1 MDWLK
6 RMNNAINYIENN
18 LEGKVDYEKAARE
31 AFSSVYSFQRAFSF
45 IVDVTLSE
53 YIRRRK
59 MTLAAFELQNSDI
72 KVIELALKYGYE
84 SPEAFTRAFQLL
96 HGVTPTEAR
105 NTGVQLKAYP
115 RISFQIS
122 IKGVS
127 EMNYRIEKKEAFK
140 VYGIERIFDAVSES
154 ISKEVPEFWS
164 ELLLNGEY
172 DELAKSSGNY
182 PESDKGLCCVN
193 AICDYR
199 KTGESTFPYMLCVV
213 ENPKSKIGKYK
224 VVEVPASTWAIFTT
238 EQYEIE
244 NDSGKSI
251 QALNERIYSEWLPT
265 SNYEKIDGYDLEMY
279 YGDGNGKG
287 HCEVWIRVVS
297 K

>member
-72 KVIELALKYGYE
+72 KVVELALKYGYE

-122 IKGVS
+122 IKGVF

-182 PESDKGLCCVN
+182 PESDKGLCSVN

-199 KTGESTFPYMLCVV
+199 KTEGAKFPYMLCVL
-213 ENPKSKIGKYK
+213 ENPKSKIGEYK

-251 QALNERIYSEWLPT
+251 RALNGRIYSEWLPT
-265 SNYEKIDGYDLEMY
+265 SNYEKVDGYDLEMY

-287 HCEVWIRVVS
+287 HCEVWIRVIS

>member
-6 RMNNAINYIENN
+6 RMNNAINYIEDN

-31 AFSSVYSFQRAFSF
+31 ACSSVYSFQRAFSF

-72 KVIELALKYGYE
+72 KVVELALKYGYE

-105 NTGVQLKAYP
+105 STGVQLKAYP

-182 PESDKGLCCVN
+182 PESDKGLCSVN

-213 ENPKSKIGKYK
+213 ENPKSKIGRYK
-224 VVEVPASTWAIFTT
+224 VVQVPASTWSIFTT
-238 EQYEIE
+238 EKYEIE
-244 NDSGKSI
+244 NDNGKSI

-287 HCEVWIRVVS
+287 HCEVWIRVAI

>member
-6 RMNNAINYIENN
+6 RMNNAIDYIENN
-18 LEGKVDYEKAARE
+18 LYGKVDYEKAARE
-31 AFSSVYSFQRAFSF
+31 ACSSVYSFQRAFSF
-45 IVDVTLSE
+45 IVDVTLAE

-72 KVIELALKYGYE
+72 KVIELSLKYGYE

-105 NTGVQLKAYP
+105 NTGAWLKAYP

-140 VYGIERIFDAVSES
+140 VYGIERIFDAVNDSA
-154 ISKEVPEFWS
+154 SKEVPKFWE
-164 ELLLNGEY
+164 ELLTNGEY
-172 DELAKSSGNY
+172 DKLAKSSGNY
-182 PESDKGLCCVN
+182 PESDTGLCSVN

-199 KTGESTFPYMLCVV
+199 KTEGTTFPYMLCVV
-213 ENPKSKIGKYK
+213 ENPKSKAGKYK
-224 VVEVPASTWAIFTT
+224 VVEVPDSTWAIFTT
-238 EQYEIE
+238 EQYEIR
-244 NDSGKSI
+244 NDGGKSI
-251 QALNERIYSEWLPT
+251 RALNKRIYSEWLPT
-265 SNYEKIDGYDLEMY
+265 SNYEKVDGYDLEMY
-279 YGDGNGKG
+279 YGDGDGKG
-287 HCEVWIRVVS
+287 HCEVWIRVVP